1 MTPLRVPAW
10 EGDRLDA
17 MPPAALQH
25 AFEAAPHAPACP
37 RVPWTR
43 AVFTAI
49 AAVYGPGIGMALY
62 ALLFVACTHCKL
74 SAWVV
79 VPCGPALLPLEIV
92 RQAVR
97 VGAPGAALTFAAAL
111 GASLG
116 MVAALAVMLRR
127 SWWLGLAAACVAAV
141 ALSFVAV
148 GTLAAIQA

>member
-1 MTPLRVPAW
+1 
-10 EGDRLDA
+10 
-17 MPPAALQH
+17 MPMPGLAAVFLSGRGC
-25 AFEAAPHAPACP
+25 ARRSELVEAGFTPHAISSMVRSGEIERVRIGWYVP
-37 RVPWTR
+37 RGADP
-43 AVFTAI
+43 
-49 AAVYGPGIGMALY
+49 ML
-62 ALLFVACTHCKL
+62 
-74 SAWVV
+74 
-79 VPCGPALLPLEIV
+79 